1 MAYSNNISVG
11 FDTFNRDS
19 DVCCYSTND
28 VASTLT
34 ATNSWTTQADTLYST
49 TDHLQDQI
57 DMLKL
62 QLNKLG
68 HSSEKTGSAMKKFMD
83 KLAKKPSLRSELSTL
98 TAWQTIQ
105 WKEGFEKLNL
115 KIQSEGIKGKVNG
128 EILYNTAEEKVY
140 IWWDDKWLPLETK
153 DSYMVRVYHTDIE
166 FDSEEKRE
174 KFLEEFRDDE
184 VEKKWMRRVFWYD
197 Y

>member
-98 TAWQTIQ
+98 TAWQTI
-105 WKEGFEKLNL
+105 
-115 KIQSEGIKGKVNG
+115 
-128 EILYNTAEEKVY
+128 
-140 IWWDDKWLPLETK
+140 
-153 DSYMVRVYHTDIE
+153 
-166 FDSEEKRE
+166 
-174 KFLEEFRDDE
+174 
-184 VEKKWMRRVFWYD
+184 
-197 Y
+197 